1 MWTIP
6 YLVSVLC
13 MQLLARDKKSKS
25 KLEAHSYDKR
35 LMEENV
41 QLWERSIKDNKES
54 IENTERGLSLE
65 RKALQG
71 LLPSSPGKWLIIIRG
86 N

>member
-13 MQLLARDKKSKS
+13 MQRLARDKKSLLVAES
-25 KLEAHSYDKR
+25 
-35 LMEENV
+35 V
-41 QLWERSIKDNKES
+41 QLWENMIKYYKKEL
-54 IENTERGLSLE
+54 EKNERALSSE
-65 RKALQG
+65 REALQG
-71 LLPSSPGKWLIIIRG
+71 LLPSSPG

>member
-13 MQLLARDKKSKS
+13 MQDIASWKRE
-25 KLEAHSYDKR
+25 LEAPSDSERREVLEVGIQKYESLIKSYKEDI
-35 LMEENV
+35 
-41 QLWERSIKDNKES
+41 ERIKS
-54 IENTERGLSLE
+54 TLSSERE
-65 RKALQG
+65 VLQG
-71 LLPSSPGKWLIIIRG
+71 LLPSVPSKWIIISSG

>member
-13 MQLLARDKKSKS
+13 MQYIASWKRE
-25 KLEAHSYDKR
+25 LEAPSDSERREELEEVIQTYESDIKSYK
-35 LMEENV
+35 EE
-41 QLWERSIKDNKES
+41 IES
-54 IENTERGLSLE
+54 IESTLSSERE
-65 RKALQG
+65 VLQG
-71 LLPSSPGKWLIIIRG
+71 LLPSVPSKWIIISSG

>member
-13 MQLLARDKKSKS
+13 MQYLARDKKRVFKAPLDSDKGE
-25 KLEAHSYDKR
+25 LEERVQKWEKNIMMYKEWI
-35 LMEENV
+35 EEI
-41 QLWERSIKDNKES
+41 ERA
-54 IENTERGLSLE
+54 LSLE
-65 RKALQG
+65 REALQG
-71 LLPSSPGKWLIIIRG
+71 LLPSSPGKWLIIISS

>member
-13 MQLLARDKKSKS
+13 MQLIASWKRQ
-25 KLEAHSYDKR
+25 LEAPSDSEEREELEEGIQRYESVIKSYK
-35 LMEENV
+35 
-41 QLWERSIKDNKES
+41 ERIERIKS
-54 IENTERGLSLE
+54 ALSSERE
-65 RKALQG
+65 VLQG
-71 LLPSSPGKWLIIIRG
+71 LLPSVPSKWIIISSG

>member
-13 MQLLARDKKSKS
+13 MQDIARCKRE
-25 KLEAHSYDKR
+25 LEAPSDSKRREELEVGIQMHESFIKSYKEDI
-35 LMEENV
+35 
-41 QLWERSIKDNKES
+41 ERIKS
-54 IENTERGLSLE
+54 TLSSERE
-65 RKALQG
+65 VLQG
-71 LLPSSPGKWLIIIRG
+71 LLPSVPSKWIIISSG

>member
-13 MQLLARDKKSKS
+13 MQAIASYKRE
-25 KLEAHSYDKR
+25 LEAPSDSERREELEEMIQMNESVIKSYK
-35 LMEENV
+35 EE
-41 QLWERSIKDNKES
+41 IES
-54 IENTERGLSLE
+54 IESTLSSERE
-65 RKALQG
+65 VLQG
-71 LLPSSPGKWLIIIRG
+71 LLPSVPSKWIIISSG

>member
-13 MQLLARDKKSKS
+13 MQDIAIWKRE
-25 KLEAHSYDKR
+25 LEAPSDSERKR
-35 LMEENV
+35 WLEERIQMN
-41 QLWERSIKDNKES
+41 ES
-54 IENTERGLSLE
+54 IIKSGKEEIERIKSALSSE
-65 RKALQG
+65 REVLQG
-71 LLPSSPGKWLIIIRG
+71 LLPSVPSKWIIISSG